1 MKTVFFL
8 SLGLYAAAALIQL
21 AGAFG
26 KWEKVKKTA
35 WAVFLLGFLAH
46 LVYFVWRGLVAQRLP
61 LASQFEFACG
71 FALCIPVVLLVA
83 RTRVDADWI
92 ATAGMA
98 ATALLMGYAAT
109 QRMEITELMP
119 ALRSFWFNFHI
130 GAAALSYSAFLVAG
144 VVALRYVLQHRKGE
158 SADSL
163 RMKQLEQLSYRL
175 VALGFLL
182 LTVVIVIGAVWAEA
196 AWSAYWTWDP
206 KEVWALITW
215 IIYTVYLHLRLR
227 RQKRDLWLSWY
238 VILAI
243 PAFLFTFA
251 GVNKLIPGLHSYG

>member
-8 SLGLYAAAALIQL
+8 SLGLYAAATLIQL

-83 RTRVDADWI
+83 RTRVNADWI

-163 RMKQLEQLSYRL
+163 RMKQLEQLGPHHLDHLHGLSPSAPAPAEERSVAQL
-175 VALGFLL
+175 VR
-182 LTVVIVIGAVWAEA
+182 
-196 AWSAYWTWDP
+196 DP
-206 KEVWALITW
+206 GNPGLPVHLCRGQQADPRPPL
-215 IIYTVYLHLRLR
+215 LRLINSIETPPSLQR
-227 RQKRDLWLSWY
+227 RGSFES
-238 VILAI
+238 V
-243 PAFLFTFA
+243 
-251 GVNKLIPGLHSYG
+251 

>member
-8 SLGLYAAAALIQL
+8 SLGLYAAATLIQL

-83 RTRVDADWI
+83 RTRVNADWI

-182 LTVVIVIGAVWAEA
+182 LTVVIVIGAIWAEA

-215 IIYTVYLHLRLR
+215 IIYAVYLHLRLR
-227 RQKRDLWLSWY
+227 SRRKGTFMAWY
-238 VILAI
+238 LVIAV
-243 PAFLFTFA
+243 PVVFFTFA
-251 GVNKLIPGLHSYG
+251 GVNTFMHGLHTYG